1 MRRYTAVFGLIGRE
15 SRLVSRTTCP
25 LDSCYQ
31 LLCFRFRNGF
41 DDALTQ
47 STPTANIS

>member
-31 LLCFRFRNGF
+31 LLCF
-41 DDALTQ
+41 DSETDSMAH
-47 STPTANIS
+47 